1 MGSAGAGHDVVAQ
14 SGQRIARAA
23 LGECDQGLTS
33 PIGPLT
39 SLEACSIQRRVITQ
53 ALERLG
59 MVDIVSD
66 SDASGKVP
74 GTDLREGVPTLTGL
88 IALSTDD
95 DPRLRELLTRP
106 LDDDVDHAEALKRL
120 RDHPA
125 LDAARLEAREWA
137 DRARQTLVALPEGG
151 ARDALT
157 ALCDYV
163 VTRTG

>member
-1 MGSAGAGHDVVAQ
+1 VAFQ
-14 SGQRIARAA
+14 LADDI
-23 LGECDQGLTS
+23 
-33 PIGPLT
+33 
-39 SLEACSIQRRVITQ
+39 
-53 ALERLG
+53 
-59 MVDIVSD
+59 VDIVSD